1 MYDVVSL
8 LSDLVALPSINPGS
22 QEVTGPDYTEKAVID
37 RLAAFLEEHRVDYER
52 QEVLPERENLIAMAE
67 GRDPKQT
74 VFLQSHTDTV
84 AVDGMT
90 IAPFDPVVRDGK
102 LYGRGSCDAKGQV
115 AAMFTALV
123 NVLQHG
129 PPATNVAVIAGCEE
143 EYQFHG
149 VKHLLQSGFRAT
161 RGIVGE
167 PTELHLIIAHKG
179 CARWRLHVHGRSA
192 HSSNPHLGD
201 NAISKIVPVLT
212 AMETYHQELQERP
225 AHPLTGG
232 STLAVTLIQGGNQI
246 NVIPDHCWIAI
257 DLRLSPG
264 ESFENIKAEITE
276 AIRRNTAAEL
286 EWEPVIFDYSMEIA
300 PDEPIVQQLVAAV
313 QSVTGGTPQIGGV
326 AYGTDASKF
335 VQAGIP
341 TVIFGPGSIA
351 RAHTAEEYIE
361 IDQLQQAVEI
371 HSRILRGDWN

>member
-201 NAISKIVPVLT
+201 NAISKI
-212 AMETYHQELQERP
+212 
-225 AHPLTGG
+225 
-232 STLAVTLIQGGNQI
+232 
-246 NVIPDHCWIAI
+246 
-257 DLRLSPG
+257 
-264 ESFENIKAEITE
+264 
-276 AIRRNTAAEL
+276 
-286 EWEPVIFDYSMEIA
+286 
-300 PDEPIVQQLVAAV
+300 
-313 QSVTGGTPQIGGV
+313 
-326 AYGTDASKF
+326 
-335 VQAGIP
+335 
-341 TVIFGPGSIA
+341 
-351 RAHTAEEYIE
+351 
-361 IDQLQQAVEI
+361 
-371 HSRILRGDWN
+371 